1 MGSRLVLGQTRITR
15 LESAEVQ
22 AENQFVLFCT
32 DFPVNPEASQPVG
45 WGGEGELRTADWFD
59 HCY

>member
-22 AENQFVLFCT
+22 AGNQFALLCT
-32 DFPVNPEASQPVG
+32 DFPVNQDASRPMG
-45 WGGEGELRTADWFD
+45 RGGEGELRTADCFA
-59 HCY
+59 HGY